1 MPFFFELSSRYNKFV
16 CRIMEKYVE
25 ICLHVPFCS
34 SFYRILISL
43 SRSRV
48 GSPTMSATVAGNQQ
62 QQHPHQEWDI
72 NDSNVPRVIS
82 VRELLNVPS
91 RSFRYYPS
99 MIKMEY
105 SK

>member
-1 MPFFFELSSRYNKFV
+1 MCISNFDFSLSF
-16 CRIMEKYVE
+16 
-25 ICLHVPFCS
+25 
-34 SFYRILISL
+34 

-91 RSFRYYPS
+91 CSFCYYPS